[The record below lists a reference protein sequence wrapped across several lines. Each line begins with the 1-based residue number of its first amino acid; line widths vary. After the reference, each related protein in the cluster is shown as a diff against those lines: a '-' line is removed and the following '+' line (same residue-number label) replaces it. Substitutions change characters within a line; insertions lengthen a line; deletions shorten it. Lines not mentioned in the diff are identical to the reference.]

1 MVIYVKKHELPQMAP
16 LIITNRNSSKLKIIC
31 SYTRLFFI
39 STTQSLTECFLFGT
53 QKSRKAQNFQV
64 AMPLLASGPSTLND
78 ISHSLILSHA
88 NLATFRSL
96 AKGKSK
102 SRRERITSLALVGLA
117 ECFQPDGYIQAI
129 AMYASAKVC
138 VVCVRPKTFICVKP
152 SLTECSLSFSH
163 RSQKFTDFCALL
175 RSRLAS
181 G

>member
-1 MVIYVKKHELPQMAP
+1 MFLYEAFLYLHDAVSHGVLFYLAHRNHGKHRIL
-16 LIITNRNSSKLKIIC
+16 
-31 SYTRLFFI
+31 
-39 STTQSLTECFLFGT
+39 
-53 QKSRKAQNFQV
+53 QV

-117 ECFQPDGYIQAI
+117 ECFQPDSYIQAI

-138 VVCVRPKTFICVKP
+138 VV
-152 SLTECSLSFSH
+152 L
-163 RSQKFTDFCALL
+163 
-175 RSRLAS
+175 
-181 G
+181 